1 MQSGGTFRMCSG
13 SQLWWKRVRAETGEM
28 HGGEDGGFLHGFLTF
43 LTYFFDF
50 FDLPAA
56 RYTRFRMPI
65 ADSPP
70 SRAFALPVS
79 PSVISRSIPTTT
91 GSQSGVRRPVSK

>member
-1 MQSGGTFRMCSG
+1 MRRRREGAERRNLSNVLRKPAVVEG
-13 SQLWWKRVRAETGEM
+13 SAGGEM
-28 HGGEDGGFLHGFLTF
+28 HGGDDGGFLTF

-65 ADSPP
+65 SVSPP

-79 PSVISRSIPTTT
+79 PSVISRSIPSTT

>member
-13 SQLWWKRVRAETGEM
+13 SQLWWKGVRAERCMAEKKG
-28 HGGEDGGFLHGFLTF
+28 GFLTF

-65 ADSPP
+65 AVSPP

-79 PSVISRSIPTTT
+79 PSVISRSIPSTT

>member
-1 MQSGGTFRMCSG
+1 MVEGIAG
-13 SQLWWKRVRAETGEM
+13 GEM
-28 HGGEDGGFLHGFLTF
+28 QGGEDGGFLTF

-65 ADSPP
+65 SVSPP

-79 PSVISRSIPTTT
+79 PSVNSHFALN
-91 GSQSGVRRPVSK
+91 PVHHRLAGLRGPPPRK